1 MTALPKFD
9 SIDHLNFEAVAA
21 LIDDELTPTA
31 YHRAQQHLMQCPDC
45 RREVAQQRAAAEAVR
60 EHNTDGCLRAPR
72 SLVERL
78 AHLEESEE
86 AEAGSVSGGPS
97 RRSNRPG
104 LKWPVSWSRLG
115 DGLR

>member
-1 MTALPKFD
+1 MTAVPKFD

-31 YHRAQQHLMQCPDC
+31 LHRAQQHLLQCPDC
-45 RREVAQQRAAAEAVR
+45 RREVAQQRAAADAVR

-78 AHLEESEE
+78 SLLDEHPAPDS
-86 AEAGSVSGGPS
+86 SSGAPSSASAGPS
-97 RRSNRPG
+97 G
-104 LKWPVSWSRLG
+104 LKWPISWSRLHN
-115 DGLR
+115 GLR

>member
-1 MTALPKFD
+1 MPTFD

-31 YHRAQQHLMQCPDC
+31 LRRAQQHLLQCPDC
-45 RREVAQQRAAAEAVR
+45 RREVAQQRAAADAVR
-60 EHNTDGCLRAPR
+60 EHNSDGCLRAPR

-78 AHLEESEE
+78 QHLDAADADAPDSR
-86 AEAGSVSGGPS
+86 SRDSSGK
-97 RRSNRPG
+97 RAF
-104 LKWPVSWSRLG
+104 SWLRMR

>member
-1 MTALPKFD
+1 VPTFD

-31 YHRAQQHLMQCPDC
+31 LHRAQQHLLQCPDC
-45 RREVAQQRAAAEAVR
+45 RREVAQQRAAADAVR

-78 AHLEESEE
+78 ALLDEYPTPDSDASAASSSH
-86 AEAGSVSGGPS
+86 AG
-97 RRSNRPG
+97 
-104 LKWPVSWSRLG
+104 LQWPISWSRLR